1 MTSREE
7 RRLAIFPDNWSVLVL
22 ERKTASRDQP
32 CHPCHELP
40 REEQLRDLGIVSPAS
55 ALDFPGNSPVRGKG
69 FFVDRQHL
77 APLVDRPFRTKEGER
92 FLLISRRNAPD
103 TMYPEECTIANQ
115 AFHLA
120 YWDRSSRFCGTCAA
134 PMEMIP
140 DEMAKQCSA
149 CGATSY
155 PRISPAVIVAVVRQ
169 GKLLLAH
176 SHRHQGKMHSVLA
189 GFVEAGETLE
199 QAAAREV
206 QEECGIAIKN
216 IRYLAS
222 QPWPFPTALMA
233 AFTAEY
239 AGGEI
244 SLQDDEI
251 VSADWFAP
259 GEIPPEIPDA
269 YSIARRLIER
279 FVSDYGTPQ
288 DLQHLLRR

>member
-7 RRLAIFPDNWSVLVL
+7 RRLALFPDNWNLLVL
-22 ERKTASRDQP
+22 EKKEVARDQAR
-32 CHPCHELP
+32 HPLHELP
-40 REEQLRDLGIVSPAS
+40 REEELRSLGIVSPDS
-55 ALDFPGNSPVRGKG
+55 ALEFPSGSSLRGRAS
-69 FFVDRQHL
+69 FVDRQYL
-77 APLVDRPFRTKEGER
+77 APLVDRPLRTSEGDR

-103 TMYPEECTIANQ
+103 TMDPEECTVANRV
-115 AFHLA
+115 FHLA
-120 YWDRSSRFCGTCAA
+120 YWDRASRFCGTCAA
-134 PMEMIP
+134 PMEMISG
-140 DEMAKQCSA
+140 EMAKQCSA

-176 SHRHQGKMHSVLA
+176 SRRHSGKMYSVLA

-206 QEECGIAIKN
+206 QEECGITIKN
-216 IRYLAS
+216 VRYLAS

-233 AFTAEY
+233 AFTADY

-244 SLQDDEI
+244 ALQDEEI

-259 GEIPPEIPDA
+259 GELPREIPDA

-279 FVSDYGTPQ
+279 FVSDHGTPQ
-288 DLQHLLRR
+288 DLQRLLSR